1 MRTTTIIGLP
11 LWLLLSACSS
21 LQTDGEFMYLRNA
34 GADLPVWVRGNTDS
48 KVAIVWLS
56 SGPGDPVS
64 VMRGA
69 ATDALERRYAM
80 VYWDQRGCGSAQGNP
95 APDTFTMDQ
104 FVEDTDKVI
113 ELVRAR
119 THAERIFL
127 LGHSWGGTLG
137 TAYLLDPQRRA
148 KIAGFIDLDGNHD
161 VPLLYPMKLAWLKE
175 YAAQRIADGSNVRHW
190 TEVRDF
196 CASQPPLSRANLA
209 RWEDYVDGTN
219 AAFHD
224 PDYDFN
230 VDFDLIFRSPDSAF
244 AYLLVN
250 RSYVED
256 SLYRDDAVL
265 SEMSYSSRMHE
276 IDTPAA
282 LLWGRHD
289 GIVPLPAAHAAYDSL
304 GTPES
309 EKRLRVFEH
318 SAHFPFLEE
327 PDAFVEEVSAFVEEY
342 R

>member
-1 MRTTTIIGLP
+1 MKTNRVIGLA
-11 LWLLLSACSS
+11 LSIALSACSS
-21 LQTDGEFMYLRNA
+21 LQTDGDFMYLRNA
-34 GADLPVWVRGNTDS
+34 GADLPVWIRGNTAS

-69 ATDALERRYAM
+69 ATDALERRYAV

-95 APDTFTMDQ
+95 APATFTIEQ

-127 LGHSWGGTLG
+127 LGHSWGATLG

-161 VPLLYPMKLAWLKE
+161 VPLVYPMKLAWLKD
-175 YAAQRIADGSNVRHW
+175 YAAQRIADGVDVRHW

-196 CASQPPLSRANLA
+196 CASRPALSRANLA
-209 RWEDYVDGTN
+209 RWERYVDGTN

-224 PDYDFN
+224 PDTDFN
-230 VDFDLIFRSPDSAF
+230 VDFDLIFRSADSPL

-256 SLYRDDAVL
+256 SLYKDDSVL
-265 SEMSYSSRMHE
+265 RQMSYSDRMHE

-289 GIVPLPAAHAAYDSL
+289 GIVPLAAAYAAYASL
-304 GTPES
+304 ATPES
-309 EKRLRVFEH
+309 EKHLRVFEH

-327 PDAFVEEVSAFVEEY
+327 PDAFVDAVSAFVEEY